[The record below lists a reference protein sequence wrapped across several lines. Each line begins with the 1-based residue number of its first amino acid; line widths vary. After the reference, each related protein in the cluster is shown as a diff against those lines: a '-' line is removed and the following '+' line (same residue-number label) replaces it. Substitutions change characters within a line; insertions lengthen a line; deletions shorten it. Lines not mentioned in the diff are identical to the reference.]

1 VLPGQDFFLTETV
14 YLFES
19 CCAEQGIDLL
29 QAKITK
35 AVLKRLLLFVPG
47 TGLEPARLAAYPP
60 QG

>member
-35 AVLKRLLLFVPG
+35 AVLKRLLLFV
-47 TGLEPARLAAYPP
+47 RLLY
-60 QG
+60 QVRTYFQNKVRK